1 MTIES
6 TLKEHFE
13 EELREAGLGGPRV
26 PSLDAHRRRP
36 LPPNRGQL
44 ILARAAIVLVVLGV
58 GALGIA
64 LVRDQTSNP
73 PAVAPGTETLPQTA
87 ASTVDGDWTAVAWEG
102 WLFQYPESWTLRHNV
117 TCREA
122 TLRIVVSKEKSDPCT
137 QFSSSPGSDAFV
149 ALVRWSDLKYQPRP
163 TGVMTND
170 ATELT
175 EMFRSG
181 EPGGNASVV
190 YRGASR
196 ADGTTARSIASSF
209 TAPHTPT
216 EGLPSYIEGG
226 DSLSEGLASMMDE
239 NSVVFIPREVPTGTN
254 VGWFS
259 VADGRAEMELSI
271 QSHDQGGF
279 FPTIWLCFGAEESS
293 CGPVRKATFTRTFG
307 SAEWD
312 CSREGSVLHAYC
324 WRQFSTG
331 EWARFRVSNSTFSEE
346 QLDLILGTVT
356 RDIDSAAWAKN

>member
-1 MTIES
+1 MSIES
-6 TLKEHFE
+6 TLKEHFDQ
-13 EELREAGLGGPRV
+13 ELREAGLNEPRV
-26 PSLDAHRRRP
+26 PRLDVHRRRP
-36 LPPNRGQL
+36 LPSKRGQL
-44 ILARAAIVLVVLGV
+44 ILARAAIILVVLGV

-73 PAVAPGTETLPQTA
+73 PAASPGSKTLPQTA

-117 TCREA
+117 TCREG

-137 QFSSSPGSDAFV
+137 QLSASPGSDAFV

-175 EMFRSG
+175 EMFSSG
-181 EPGGNASVV
+181 GPGGNASVV

-196 ADGTTARSIASSF
+196 ADGSTAQSIAASF
-209 TAPHTPT
+209 TSPRTPVDDA
-216 EGLPSYIEGG
+216 PSYLEGG
-226 DSLSEGLASMMDE
+226 DSLAEGLDSMMDE
-239 NSVVFIPREVPTGTN
+239 SSVVFIPREVPTGTS
-254 VGWFS
+254 VGSLS
-259 VADGRAEMELSI
+259 VSEDQAEMELTIES
-271 QSHDQGGF
+271 QDGAGF
-279 FPTIWLCFGAEESS
+279 LPTIWLCFGAEESS

-307 SAEWD
+307 SAQWD
-312 CSREGSVLHAYC
+312 CSREGSALHAYC

-331 EWARFRVSNSTFSEE
+331 EWAKFRVWHATFSEE
-346 QLDLILGTVT
+346 QLDLILGTLT